1 MGTSTRMRTIDKYR
15 DCSRFRLT
23 FAYPTRKLAAESFR
37 AGLRRSYLSRRPVAG
52 QPISFQESLRL
63 NAVYISPTTFR
74 VTAHSRP
81 PVQGNELS
89 ISQKQGLCI
98 RNRGS
103 RASVF
108 SGQRS
113 ASRCGVGGEFAFASL
128 LPLRPGPNLKRSQ
141 RSLKV
146 RRVQAGDCK
155 RATSEGKWCL

>member
-1 MGTSTRMRTIDKYR
+1 MLTAWTQGAISGVRIRGAALPVDSLR
-15 DCSRFRLT
+15 RFRRHVALLIRERNRRNVSLT
-23 FAYPTRKLAAESFR
+23 F
-37 AGLRRSYLSRRPVAG
+37 
-52 QPISFQESLRL
+52 
-63 NAVYISPTTFR
+63 PTTFR